1 MNWALPAAGVS
12 SGTRSSG
19 GAWRFLAES
28 SHQLASV
35 AKWYPQSCSPNAGKR
50 EQSVSIDV
58 PELAGLEQVRGRWRS
73 AVAGVLAKST
83 RKDPE
88 QLGDAPERLLETP
101 TYDGIAIRALYTAL
115 DELPEPPLPG
125 EWPYVRGGD
134 ALRDVKTGWRVAEAF
149 PATPVPGVAAADVNS
164 AVLDALGNGASALV
178 LRIGESGVAPGQLA
192 DALQGVYLSMAPL
205 ILEAGADYAAASDVA
220 LALAEG
226 VEPDQRATV
235 SIDLGGDPLTA
246 ALSERAAPKIEDV
259 VAVAKRAAEHTGVR
273 AITVDGPAF
282 HNLGANATWELA
294 AGVAAAV
301 SYLRVLTEAG
311 MPIGRALRQIS
322 FRFAADDDQFMTIAK
337 FRAARNLWARV
348 AEVVGDPDAGAAVI
362 HAETSLPMM
371 TQRDPWVNMLRCT
384 LAAFGAGVGGADSLL
399 VFPFDVAI
407 DGGFPDTATSFARR
421 IARNTQLLLL
431 EESHV
436 GRVLDPAGGS
446 WFVEDLTARLAE
458 QAWQHFQA
466 IEAHGGFT
474 EAVDFI
480 AAQIGEIAARR
491 SDDIAHRR
499 TAITGVNEFP
509 NLTEP
514 PLPQSDSSYSP
525 LAAGKL
531 VRYAAE
537 FEALRDRSDAFVART
552 GSRPQALLLPL
563 GPLAENNIRATFASN
578 LLASGGIEAVN
589 PGTVDVAGVAAAV
602 AEAGAPTVA
611 VICGTDKRYQDEA
624 SGVVQA
630 ARAAGIDRVY
640 LAGPEKAVA
649 DAEHQPDQFLTA
661 KINAVEALSDLLTR
675 LGA

>member
-1 MNWALPAAGVS
+1 M
-12 SGTRSSG
+12 
-19 GAWRFLAES
+19 
-28 SHQLASV
+28 
-35 AKWYPQSCSPNAGKR
+35 
-50 EQSVSIDV
+50 SIDV
-58 PELAGLEQVRGRWRS
+58 PELDDLEQVRGRWRS

-101 TYDGIAIRALYTAL
+101 TYDGIAVRALYTAL

-125 EWPYVRGGD
+125 EWPFVRGGD
-134 ALRDVKTGWRVAEAF
+134 ALRDVKSGWKVAEAF
-149 PATPVPGVAAADVNS
+149 PATPVPGVAAKDVNS
-164 AVLDALGNGASALV
+164 AVLDALGNGASAVV
-178 LRIGESGVAPGQLA
+178 LRIGESGVAPDQIA
-192 DALQGVYLSMAPL
+192 DTLEGVYLSMAPL
-205 ILEAGADYAAASDVA
+205 ILEAGADYPAASDAVLAVA
-220 LALAEG
+220 DG
-226 VEPDQRATV
+226 VEPDQRATL
-235 SIDLGGDPLTA
+235 SIDLGGDPLSA
-246 ALSERAAPKIEDV
+246 ALSERPAPKIEDV
-259 VAVAKRAAEHTGVR
+259 VAVAKRAAGHTGVR

-294 AGVAAAV
+294 VSVAAAV
-301 SYLRVLTEAG
+301 SYLRVLTESG
-311 MPIGRALRQIS
+311 LPIGQALRQIS

-407 DGGFPDTATSFARR
+407 EGGFPDIATSFARR

-446 WFVEDLTARLAE
+446 WFVEDLTHRLAE
-458 QAWQHFQA
+458 QAWEQFQA
-466 IEAHGGFT
+466 IEKHGGFT
-474 EAVDFI
+474 QARDFI
-480 AAQIGEIAARR
+480 AGQMAEVAARR
-491 SDDIAHRR
+491 TDDIAHRK

-509 NLTEP
+509 NLTEA
-514 PLPQSDSSYSP
+514 PLPQSDSTYSP

-537 FEALRDRSDAFVART
+537 FEALRDRSDAYLART
-552 GSRPQALLLPL
+552 GSRPQVLLLPL

-578 LLASGGIEAVN
+578 LLASGGIEAIN
-589 PGTVDVAGVAAAV
+589 PGTVDADGIASAV
-602 AEAGAPTVA
+602 ADAGSPSAA

-630 ARAAGIDRVY
+630 ARDAGIARVY
-640 LAGPEKAVA
+640 LAGPDKAVA

>member
-1 MNWALPAAGVS
+1 M
-12 SGTRSSG
+12 
-19 GAWRFLAES
+19 
-28 SHQLASV
+28 
-35 AKWYPQSCSPNAGKR
+35 
-50 EQSVSIDV
+50 SIDV
-58 PELAGLEQVRGRWRS
+58 PELADLEQVRGRWRS

-88 QLGDAPERLLETP
+88 ELGDAPERLLETP

-134 ALRDVKTGWRVAEAF
+134 ALRDVKSGWKVAEAF
-149 PATPVPGVAAADVNS
+149 PATPVPGVATKDVNS

-178 LRIGESGVAPGQLA
+178 LRIGESGVAPDQLGET
-192 DALQGVYLSMAPL
+192 LEGVYLSMAPL
-205 ILEAGADYAAASDVA
+205 ILEAGADYLAASDAA
-220 LALAEG
+220 LALADG
-226 VEPDQRATV
+226 GEPDQRATL
-235 SIDLGGDPLTA
+235 SIDLGGDPLSA
-246 ALSERAAPKIEDV
+246 ALSERPAPKIEDV
-259 VAVAKRAAEHTGVR
+259 IAVAKRAAGHTGVR

-301 SYLRVLTEAG
+301 SYLRVLTESG
-311 MPIGRALRQIS
+311 LSIGEALRQIS

-337 FRAARNLWARV
+337 FRAARNLWARI
-348 AEVVGDPDAGAAVI
+348 AEVVGEPDAGAAVV

-407 DGGFPDTATSFARR
+407 DGGFPGIATSFARR

-446 WFVEDLTARLAE
+446 WFVEDLTRRLAE
-458 QAWQHFQA
+458 QAWEHFQA
-466 IEAHGGFT
+466 IESHGGFIK
-474 EAVDFI
+474 ARDFI
-480 AAQIGEIAARR
+480 AGQIAEVAARR
-491 SDDIAHRR
+491 NDDIAHRR

-509 NLTEP
+509 NLAEA
-514 PLPQSDSSYSP
+514 PLSQGDSTYSP

-537 FEALRDRSDAFVART
+537 FEALRDRSDAYLDRT
-552 GSRPQALLLPL
+552 GSRPKVLLLPL
-563 GPLAENNIRATFASN
+563 GPLAENNIRATFVSN
-578 LLASGGIEAVN
+578 LLASGGIEAIN
-589 PGTVDVAGVAAAV
+589 PGTVDAHGVASAV
-602 AEAGAPTVA
+602 ADAGSPTVA

-630 ARAAGIDRVY
+630 ARGAGISLLY

-649 DAEHQPDQFLTA
+649 DAEQKPDQFLTA